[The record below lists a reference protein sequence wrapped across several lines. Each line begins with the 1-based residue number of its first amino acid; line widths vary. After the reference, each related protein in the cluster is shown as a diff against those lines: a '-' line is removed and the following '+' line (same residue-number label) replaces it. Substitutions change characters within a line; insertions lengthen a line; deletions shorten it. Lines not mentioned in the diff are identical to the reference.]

1 MSSSLDLALPYLKEK
16 LKGFSPEI
24 GLILGSGMGDFAAQ
38 IRDPLVIPYHDIP
51 GFPRSTVEGHKGQWV
66 CGTLQGRKVMIMQGR
81 FHYYEG
87 YSLQTVAIPVRVMKS
102 LGATTLVVTNAA
114 GAVNAA
120 YKPGD
125 IMVIRDHLH
134 LIFQNPLMGP
144 NDSTFG
150 TRFPDTSNAYP
161 TDLAAMAQLEAQ
173 AAGLT
178 AHQGVYL
185 MNTGPSYETPA
196 EVRMAKG
203 LGADAVGMS
212 TVPEVIA
219 AVHAGMRV
227 LGISYIANMAAGLST
242 HALSHQEVMD
252 TMTSIKEPFTRFL
265 TQALRKI

>member
-1 MSSSLDLALPYLKEK
+1 MSSSLDQALPYLREQ
-16 LKGFSPEI
+16 LKGFTPEI

-38 IRDPLVIPYHDIP
+38 VQNPVVIPYHDIP
-51 GFPRSTVEGHKGQWV
+51 GFPRSTVEGHEGQWV
-66 CGTLQGRKVMIMQGR
+66 CGTLEGRKVMIMQGR

-87 YSLQTVAIPVRVMKS
+87 YSIQTVAIPVRVMRS

-114 GAVNAA
+114 GAVNSS

-134 LIFQNPLMGP
+134 LIYQNPLMGA
-144 NDSTFG
+144 NASEFG

-161 TDLAAMAQLEAQ
+161 ADLASMAVEEARK
-173 AAGLT
+173 AGLT

-196 EVRMAKG
+196 EVRMASR

-212 TVPEVIA
+212 TVPEVIT

-227 LGISYIANMAAGLST
+227 LGISYIANMAAGLSS

-265 TQALRKI
+265 TQALRKL